1 LAEAIKDAVRKSP
14 LEIKQELTAAATL
27 AGNLSGRPVSINTFG
42 DHFHLSQQAREALV
56 REAKTPRAAA
66 EQFEF
71 DLREFRNRIAYK
83 SLELDN
89 GAVLTAESSIF
100 DDVFHKRVVDVADQ
114 LMEFSTRGRIRN
126 EKLKVA
132 Q

>member
-1 LAEAIKDAVRKSP
+1 M
-14 LEIKQELTAAATL
+14 
-27 AGNLSGRPVSINTFG
+27 SINTFG

-89 GAVLTAESSIF
+89 GAVLTAEASVF
-100 DDVFHKRVVDVADQ
+100 DDVFHKRVVDGVADP
-114 LMEFSTRGRIRN
+114 LMEFSTRGRVRN

>member
-1 LAEAIKDAVRKSP
+1 
-14 LEIKQELTAAATL
+14 L
-27 AGNLSGRPVSINTFG
+27 AGQQVSITTFG
-42 DHFHLSQQAREALV
+42 DHFRLSQPAREALI
-56 REAKTPRAAA
+56 REAKTPRAAE

-71 DLREFRNRIAYK
+71 NLREFRNRIAYK

-100 DDVFHKRVVDVADQ
+100 DDVFHRRVIEGVAADR
-114 LMEFSTRGRIRN
+114 LVEFSTRGRVLN